1 MFSND
6 YIFEKVNNSECFTG
20 LQNLIM
26 YNENL
31 KKIRKV
37 LDISAQK
44 MADSLNVSRG
54 AIVQYETS
62 KRKPS
67 YEFIEALHTKY
78 NVNLNWFVSGQ
89 GEMFNGQ
96 DKTDHTGIDE
106 AEFKKLFKQCM
117 KDEGFI

>member
-1 MFSND
+1 MFSNEF
-6 YIFEKVNNSECFTG
+6 ISVKINSIKCFIG

-26 YNENL
+26 YSENL
-31 KKIRKV
+31 KKIRLELK
-37 LDISAQK
+37 ISAQK
-44 MADSLNVSRG
+44 FADSLNVSRG
-54 AIVQYETS
+54 SIVQYETG

-67 YEFIEALHTKY
+67 YEFMESLHKVY

-96 DKTDHTGIDE
+96 DKTDHTKIDE

-117 KDEGFI
+117 KEEGFI